1 MPARPAPPT
10 DPAAP
15 ASCPPPG
22 VRWSGLTHRGR
33 VRPENEDAFLGLAF
47 NGHEVLHLGKTGE
60 ADFTAHD
67 FVFAVSDGM
76 GGANAGAFASRIT
89 VDRVTQLLPRVF
101 RLKAAGFAAGSADLL
116 ADVVDAIHR
125 DLLQLGSAYEEC
137 AGMGATLS
145 LAWFTPG
152 RMYFAHVGDSRIY
165 QLPGAGG
172 LVQLT
177 HDHGHV
183 GWLRRQGRI
192 NEREARAHPMRHA
205 LHQALGGGQQLLE
218 PQIGGADHQ
227 PGDRC
232 LICSDGLIDGL
243 WDRQIEELIREPDE
257 AGARLPPAGRLVE
270 AALQSSGR
278 DNITALVVETLANG
292 PPPAQ

>member
-1 MPARPAPPT
+1 V
-10 DPAAP
+10 
-15 ASCPPPG
+15 PPPG
-22 VRWSGLTHRGR
+22 VHWSGLTHRGR

-47 NGHEVLHLGKTGE
+47 NGHEVLHLGKTGDS
-60 ADFTAHD
+60 DFRSHD

-89 VDRVTQLLPRVF
+89 IDRVTQLLPRVF
-101 RLKAAGFAAGSADLL
+101 RLKAAGFVAGSGEVL
-116 ADVVDAIHR
+116 AEVVDAIHR
-125 DLLQLGSAYEEC
+125 DLLHLGSAYAEC

-145 LAWFTPG
+145 LGWFTPG

-165 QLPGAGG
+165 HLPSAGG
-172 LVQLT
+172 LMQLT

-192 NEREARAHPMRHA
+192 NEREARDHPMRHA

-218 PQIGGADHQ
+218 PQLGAVDHG
-227 PGDRC
+227 PGDRF

-243 WDRQIEELIREPDE
+243 WDRRIEELIREPDD
-257 AGARLPPAGRLVE
+257 AGARLPPAERLVE

-278 DNITALVVETLANG
+278 DNITALVVEPGLLG
-292 PPPAQ
+292 PPA